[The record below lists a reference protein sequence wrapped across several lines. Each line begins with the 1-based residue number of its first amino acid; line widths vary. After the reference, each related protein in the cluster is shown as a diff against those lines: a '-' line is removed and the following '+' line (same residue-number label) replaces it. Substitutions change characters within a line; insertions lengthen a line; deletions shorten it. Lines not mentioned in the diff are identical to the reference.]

1 MKTLDDCYLRGL
13 KRINSDPDS
22 ARKCLITAAG
32 HLDDAEAS
40 FEIKRYRLTLTS
52 SYEAMFH
59 AAKALLFKDG
69 VKEHSHV
76 CVPVYI
82 REAHP
87 ELEEYA
93 NTLDSYRLYREK
105 ATYGF
110 DVMVNEEEAKGALEN
125 AKYILEKMKEL
136 TG

>member
-1 MKTLDDCYLRGL
+1 MKTLDDCYQRGL
-13 KRINSDPDS
+13 KKIHSDPGS
-22 ARKCLITAAG
+22 ARKSLITAAG

-59 AAKALLFKDG
+59 AAKALLFRDG

-82 REAHP
+82 RETHP
-87 ELEEYA
+87 ELEELA

-110 DVMVNEEEAKGALEN
+110 ERHDR
-125 AKYILEKMKEL
+125 
-136 TG
+136 

>member
-1 MKTLDDCYLRGL
+1 MKTLDDCYRKGL
-13 KRINSDPDS
+13 KKIDSDMIS
-22 ARKCLITAAG
+22 ASNCLISAAG

-40 FEIKRYRLTLTS
+40 LEIKRYRLTLTS

-59 AAKALLFKDG
+59 AVKALLFKDG
-69 VKEHSHV
+69 VKEHSHI
-76 CVPVYI
+76 CVPVYL

-110 DVMVNEEEAKGALEN
+110 DSIVNEVEAQAALEN
-125 AKYILEKMKEL
+125 GKILLEKMKTL
-136 TG
+136 V

>member
-1 MKTLDDCYLRGL
+1 MKTLDDCYNRGL
-13 KRINSDPDS
+13 KKISSDPDS
-22 ARKCLITAAG
+22 ARKCLVTAAG

-69 VKEHSHV
+69 IKEHSHV

-110 DVMVNEEEAKGALEN
+110 DVMINEEEAKGALEN

>member
-1 MKTLDDCYLRGL
+1 MRTLDDCYKKGL
-13 KRINSDPDS
+13 KRIDSDTVS
-22 ARKCLITAAG
+22 ARNCLISAAS

-40 FEIKRYRLTLTS
+40 FSIKRYRLTLTS
-52 SYEAMFH
+52 SYEAIFH

-69 VKEHSHV
+69 VKEHSHI
-76 CVPVYI
+76 CVPVYL

-110 DVMVNEEEAKGALEN
+110 GVNVSEAEAKAALEN
-125 AKYILEKMKEL
+125 AKLIIEKMQAL
-136 TG
+136 I

>member
-1 MKTLDDCYLRGL
+1 MKTLDDCYQRGL
-13 KRINSDPDS
+13 KKINSDPDS
-22 ARKCLITAAG
+22 ARKCLVTAAG

-40 FEIKRYRLTLTS
+40 FEIKRYRLALTS
-52 SYEAMFH
+52 SYEAMLH

-69 VKEHSHV
+69 IKEHSHV
-76 CVPVYI
+76 CVPIYI
-82 REAHP
+82 RKAHP

-125 AKYILEKMKEL
+125 AKYILKKMKEL